1 MKDRSAHR
9 KNGRRRR
16 SFEEAQKSEGRGW
29 REMLR
34 CIRVV
39 RLSTGQIKAVDPRK
53 IPYEILKDP
62 IPDFL
67 IQIMVLQNF
76 LTTMVSRISTGV
88 SRSSTVASPV
98 TAEESGLHPL

>member
-1 MKDRSAHR
+1 
-9 KNGRRRR
+9 
-16 SFEEAQKSEGRGW
+16 
-29 REMLR
+29 MLR
-34 CIRVV
+34 CIRFVS
-39 RLSTGQIKAVDPRK
+39 LSTGQIKVVDPRK

-67 IQIMVLQNF
+67 IQIRVLQHF
-76 LTTMVSRISTGV
+76 LTTIVSRISTGV

>member
-1 MKDRSAHR
+1 
-9 KNGRRRR
+9 
-16 SFEEAQKSEGRGW
+16 
-29 REMLR
+29 MLG

-67 IQIMVLQNF
+67 IQIRVLQSF
-76 LTTMVSRISTGV
+76 LTTVVSRISTV
-88 SRSSTVASPV
+88 ASRSSTVASPV

>member
-16 SFEEAQKSEGRGW
+16 SFEEAQKSGGRSGK
-29 REMLR
+29 EMLR
-34 CIRVV
+34 CIRFV

-67 IQIMVLQNF
+67 IQIMVLHNF
-76 LTTMVSRISTGV
+76 LTTIVSRIFTGV
-88 SRSSTVASPV
+88 S
-98 TAEESGLHPL
+98 

>member
-1 MKDRSAHR
+1 
-9 KNGRRRR
+9 
-16 SFEEAQKSEGRGW
+16 
-29 REMLR
+29 MLR
-34 CIRVV
+34 CIRFV

-67 IQIMVLQNF
+67 IQIMVLQSF
-76 LTTMVSRISTGV
+76 LTTVVSRISTGA

>member
-1 MKDRSAHR
+1 
-9 KNGRRRR
+9 
-16 SFEEAQKSEGRGW
+16 
-29 REMLR
+29 MLG

-62 IPDFL
+62 IPYFL
-67 IQIMVLQNF
+67 IQIRVLQHF
-76 LTTMVSRISTGV
+76 LTTIVSRISTGV

>member
-16 SFEEAQKSEGRGW
+16 SFEEAQKRGGRGGK
-29 REMLR
+29 EMLR

-39 RLSTGQIKAVDPRK
+39 RLSTGKIKAVDPRK

-62 IPDFL
+62 VPDFL

-76 LTTMVSRISTGV
+76 LTTIVSRASTGV
-88 SRSSTVASPV
+88 GRSSTVASPV
-98 TAEESGLHPL
+98 TAKESGLYPL